1 MAQAMRLILMG
12 PPGCGKGTQ
21 GVRLQAKYHVPWLS
35 AGDML
40 RAAVRDRTSVGMAA
54 KKHMDSGGLV
64 PDDLI
69 VKVVGERLEASDCE
83 SGYILDGFPRTVVQA
98 EELEGMVAKKGHSLL
113 AAINI
118 EVPDEVV
125 VERLSGRRQCSSCG
139 ANFHLVFHKSKVAD
153 TCDQCGGKLIQRSDD
168 NEDTVRQRLKVY
180 IRQTAPLVDFYDKRG
195 LLLKVNGRGSVDEVF
210 ERLCSLIERKVS
222 SA

>member
-1 MAQAMRLILMG
+1 VAQAMRLILMG

-21 GVRLQAKYHVPWLS
+21 GARLQAKYRIPWLS

-40 RAAVRDRTSVGMAA
+40 RAAVRDRTPVGLAA

-98 EELEGMVAKKGHSLL
+98 EELDRIVAKKGHPLL

-139 ANFHLVFHKSKVAD
+139 ANFHLVFHKPKEAGV
-153 TCDQCGGKLIQRSDD
+153 CDDCGGGLIQRNDD
-168 NEDTVRQRLKVY
+168 NEATVRQRLEVY
-180 IRQTAPLVDFYDKRG
+180 IRQTAPLVDFYDRRG
-195 LLLKVNGRGSVDEVF
+195 LLLRVDGRGSIDEIF